1 MLTPALTTARHLRIQ
16 QMLRK
21 RTRMAG
27 AKVVRLRQAENKR
40 NATGRSLGRQGND
53 AYRAREHLT
62 ACSYIK
68 ARTT

>member
-1 MLTPALTTARHLRIQ
+1 
-16 QMLRK
+16 
-21 RTRMAG
+21 MAG